1 MSRVKTEERL
11 VIAFDGPDGVG
22 KSTQIELTAS
32 WLRSLGHDVHTAR
45 ASGGTPIGEELR
57 KASLSDHPRPPEVD
71 VYISLA
77 MHTALGVDIQKRIKS
92 GQICLIDRSP
102 LAILAYNTIGSQL
115 ENQQLGYD
123 AMEKMLRLWN
133 LDALFSF
140 EADQEIVN
148 ERRHAR
154 TDKPADFY
162 EKQGAAYHDRVRRGY
177 SMATNYLKAN
187 PLLVKQ
193 VIMINAEP
201 SVDEIQKT
209 IEKHLQKML

>member
-1 MSRVKTEERL
+1 MVKQTGI

-22 KSTQIELTAS
+22 KSTQIDLTAS
-32 WLRSLGHDVHTAR
+32 WLRSLGYDVHTAR

-57 KASLSDHPRPPEVD
+57 KASLSDHPRPAEVD

-77 MHTALGVDIQKRIKS
+77 MHTALGVDIEKRTKN

-115 ENQQLGYD
+115 ENPKFGYE
-123 AMEKMLRLWN
+123 AMEKMLRLWC

-140 EADQEIVN
+140 EADQKIVN
-148 ERRHAR
+148 ERRKSR
-154 TDKPADFY
+154 SDKPADFY
-162 EKQGAAYHDRVRRGY
+162 EKQNSAYHERVRHGY
-177 SMATNYLKAN
+177 SEARNYLVAN
-187 PLLVKQ
+187 PNLVKQ
-193 VIMINAEP
+193 IIVIDAEP